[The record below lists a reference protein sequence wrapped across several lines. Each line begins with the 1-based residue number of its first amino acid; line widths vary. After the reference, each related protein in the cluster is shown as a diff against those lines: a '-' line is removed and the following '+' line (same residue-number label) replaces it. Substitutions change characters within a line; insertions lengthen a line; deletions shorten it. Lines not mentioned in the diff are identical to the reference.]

1 MGRAVRAISW
11 HQQAN
16 EEDPMHSLV
25 KDLMTTQV
33 VTVGP
38 ATPFKDLVAR
48 LAKHRV
54 SAVPVVDDARRVL
67 GVVSEAD
74 LLLKEE
80 FPDPDQDLP
89 LLWTK
94 RRRLEREKAAGA
106 TARDLMTVALVSIS
120 PDATVAEAARRM
132 HRANIKRLP
141 VIGERGRLVGI
152 VSRSDLLKV
161 FKRPDHAIRREII
174 DDVIG
179 GECRMGPS
187 RFFIHVDD
195 GVVVLQGQ
203 VERRSVIPDLV
214 RAVHGVE
221 GVVRVE
227 SRLAMT
233 STMSSLSC
241 RRWPT
246 PRSVLNPGGKRRRG
260 PMQLGAPAACSTGP
274 MAGQVER
281 FWRGG
286 SRKTDSTSSMT
297 RVARSA
303 NRAGR
308 NGASRPSAAWVATS
322 SATSRPST
330 GARVTPLWLTATY
343 SPSSQGS
350 GPTIGRRSAGMARQ
364 ASHHRSTPTP
374 ARDGKKR
381 AAWASSARA

>member
-106 TARDLMTVALVSIS
+106 TARDLMSVALVSIS

-179 GECRMGPS
+179 GEFRMGPS

-227 SRLAMT
+227 TRLAYDIDDVEP
-233 STMSSLSC
+233 L
-241 RRWPT
+241 
-246 PRSVLNPGGKRRRG
+246 L
-260 PMQLGAPAACSTGP
+260 QA
-274 MAGQVER
+274 MAY
-281 FWRGG
+281 
-286 SRKTDSTSSMT
+286 
-297 RVARSA
+297 
-303 NRAGR
+303 
-308 NGASRPSAAWVATS
+308 P
-322 SATSRPST
+322 
-330 GARVTPLWLTATY
+330 
-343 SPSSQGS
+343 
-350 GPTIGRRSAGMARQ
+350 
-364 ASHHRSTPTP
+364 
-374 ARDGKKR
+374 
-381 AAWASSARA
+381 